1 MTGILTTPEC
11 LQSGYMKI
19 VFTDHLV
26 SRLKLRKIPKSL
38 AKKVY
43 REKEAE
49 FYDTIKHHYLV
60 LSRQELFGKIRL
72 LVVVFDKFEDRIEL
86 ITLYPTDGQEVGN
99 RIKAGRWVY
108 EKV

>member
-1 MTGILTTPEC
+1 
-11 LQSGYMKI
+11 MKI
-19 VFTDHLV
+19 IYTDHLI
-26 SRLKLRKIPKSL
+26 SRLRLRKIPKSL

-49 FYDTIKHHYLV
+49 FYDTIRHHYLA
-60 LSRQELFGKIRL
+60 LNRQELFGKIRL
-72 LVVVFDKFEDRIEL
+72 VVVVFDKFEDRIEL
-86 ITLYPTDGQEVGN
+86 ITLYPTDEQEVDN